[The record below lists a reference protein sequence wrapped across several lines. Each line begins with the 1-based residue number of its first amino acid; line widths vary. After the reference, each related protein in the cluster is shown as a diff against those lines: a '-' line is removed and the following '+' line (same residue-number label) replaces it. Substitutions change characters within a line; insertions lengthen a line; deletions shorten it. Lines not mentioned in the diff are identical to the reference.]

1 MADNKLVRLK
11 HLKDILPLLKDYIF
25 KSEFEDPIKF
35 SAEMGLVE
43 PVVAEDGSIYIDKNG
58 VIYSL

>member
-1 MADNKLVRLK
+1 MANNKLVTLK
-11 HLKDILPLLKDYIF
+11 HLRDILPLLKDYIF
-25 KSEFEDPIKF
+25 KSELEDPIKF

-43 PVVAEDGSIYIDKNG
+43 PVAAEDGSIYIDKNG

>member
-1 MADNKLVRLK
+1 MANSKLVSLN

-25 KSEFEDPIKF
+25 KSEFEDSIKF